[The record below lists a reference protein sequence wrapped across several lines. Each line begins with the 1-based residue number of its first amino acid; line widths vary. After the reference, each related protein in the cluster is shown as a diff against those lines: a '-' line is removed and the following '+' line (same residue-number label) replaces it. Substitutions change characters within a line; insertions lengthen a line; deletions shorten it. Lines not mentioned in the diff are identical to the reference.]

1 MSQSNPSVRQGD
13 PAIKWLV
20 GGGLVTLGAGIIF
33 LSYLA
38 DEIRFLGPTGA
49 GGVLGIGIAACVAFA
64 AVAFG
69 PVGRAIGKRILNG
82 GPERVFNDDELHDLR
97 LQVDDLRNALAESQ
111 ERIDF
116 TERLLA
122 GGKDRPVEELH

>member
-1 MSQSNPSVRQGD
+1 MSQTDPGVRRGD

-20 GGGLVTLGAGIIF
+20 GGTLAVMGGGIFFLMFIASEVRDVGPSGAM
-33 LSYLA
+33 A
-38 DEIRFLGPTGA
+38 
-49 GGVLGIGIAACVAFA
+49 VLGVGVAACAAFA

-69 PVGRAIGKRILNG
+69 PVGRAVGKRILGDG
-82 GPERVFNDDELHDLR
+82 GERGALDEDLQELR

-122 GGKDRPVEELH
+122 GGKERAAEELH

>member
-1 MSQSNPSVRQGD
+1 MSQTNPVARQGD

-20 GGGLVTLGAGIIF
+20 GGALVAMGAGIMF
-33 LSYLA
+33 LMYLA
-38 DEIRFLGPTGA
+38 DDLRTVGPTGA
-49 GGVLGIGIAACVAFA
+49 GAMLGIGLGACAAFA

-69 PVGRAIGKRILNG
+69 PVGRAVGKRILGG
-82 GPERVFNDDELHDLR
+82 GPERGALDDELHDLR
-97 LQVDDLRNALAESQ
+97 LQVEDLRNALAESQ

-122 GGKDRPVEELH
+122 GGKDRPAEELH

>member
-1 MSQSNPSVRQGD
+1 MPDSRNSGRQGD

-20 GGGLVTLGAGIIF
+20 GGALVAMGAGIMF
-33 LSYLA
+33 LMYLA
-38 DEIRFLGPTGA
+38 DDLRNVGPTGA
-49 GGVLGIGIAACVAFA
+49 GAMLGIGLGACAAFA

-69 PVGRAIGKRILNG
+69 PVGRAVGKRILG
-82 GPERVFNDDELHDLR
+82 GGAEHAALEEDLHDLR

-122 GGKDRPVEELH
+122 GDRERTPEELH

>member
-1 MSQSNPSVRQGD
+1 MSQTNTAIRRGD

-20 GGGLVTLGAGIIF
+20 GGALVVMGVGVMF
-33 LSYLA
+33 LAYLA
-38 DEIRFLGPTGA
+38 DDLRSVGPTGA
-49 GGVLGIGIAACVAFA
+49 AAMLGIGLGACAAFA

-69 PVGRAIGKRILNG
+69 PVGRAVGKRILG
-82 GPERVFNDDELHDLR
+82 GGAEHSTLDDEMHDLR
-97 LQVDDLRNALAESQ
+97 LQVEDLRSALTESQ

-122 GGKDRPVEELH
+122 GGKDRAEELH

>member
-1 MSQSNPSVRQGD
+1 MSQSHPSVRNGD

-20 GGGLVTLGAGIIF
+20 GGALLSMGAGILF
-33 LSYLA
+33 LMYLA
-38 DEIRFLGPTGA
+38 DDLRTVGPTGA
-49 GGVLGIGIAACVAFA
+49 GAMLGIGIAACGAAA
-64 AVAFG
+64 AVALG
-69 PVGRAIGKRILNG
+69 PVGRAIGKRILG
-82 GPERVFNDDELHDLR
+82 GIGERSVTEEDLHDLR

-122 GGKDRPVEELH
+122 GGKERGAEELH